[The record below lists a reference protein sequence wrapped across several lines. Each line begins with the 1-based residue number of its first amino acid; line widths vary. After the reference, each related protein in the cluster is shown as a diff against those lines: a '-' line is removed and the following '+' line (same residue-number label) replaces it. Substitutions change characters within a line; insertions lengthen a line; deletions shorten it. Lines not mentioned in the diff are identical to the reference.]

1 MIRTF
6 DKYFIKLFLKKI
18 FLLTLIF
25 FSLAFILS
33 LFEEITFFS
42 ESSNSKFYL
51 PFMITLLN
59 VPATLLELFP
69 FIVLI
74 STQLFF
80 VDIIKKKENEL
91 IKINRLDNFYIIKLL
106 TLSSFLF
113 GIVVVT
119 FYYPVSSKLK
129 FFYFDIKNIY
139 SEDSKYLKHYSGN
152 GLWIKDEIDDNIYII
167 SASSDNKER
176 LLKNVFITKFD
187 RNFNIIESISS
198 KKVDITLN
206 KWVITNPVIFKN
218 NKQIQLY
225 KNIELS
231 SHFNF
236 DKINKTF
243 RDLNSLN
250 MFELINLKKENKL
263 LGYSSDEVDLHFLK
277 IISLPIYFSIMV
289 IISAII
295 MLNIKRD
302 KPYIFHVLLGILLS
316 VIIYY
321 INNIFNIFGLTDKI
335 PVYLSVFFP
344 IIFLSIVSTIGLVRI
359 NEK

>member
-113 GIVVVT
+113 GIVIVT

-167 SASSDNKER
+167 SASSDNKEK

-187 RNFNIIESISS
+187 RNFNIIESITS

-206 KWVITNPVIFKN
+206 KWVITNPIIFKN
-218 NKQIQLY
+218 NKQIQLD

-250 MFELINLKKENKL
+250 MFELVNLKKENKL
-263 LGYSSDEVDLHFLK
+263 LGYSSEEVDLHFLK

-335 PVYLSVFFP
+335 PIYLSVFFP